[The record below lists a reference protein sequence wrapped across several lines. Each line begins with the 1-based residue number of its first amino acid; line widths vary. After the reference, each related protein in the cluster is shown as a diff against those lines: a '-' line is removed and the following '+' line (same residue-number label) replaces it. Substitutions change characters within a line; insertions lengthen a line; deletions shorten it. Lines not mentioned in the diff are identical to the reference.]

1 MILKQHTIAAIILA
15 CAAGI
20 SSLAVSS
27 SVLAAPVNINAADA
41 VTLASSL
48 KGVGLKKA
56 RAIVD
61 YREANGKFKSSD
73 DLSLVKGI
81 GMKTVEINRKDIH
94 VTSKSLKNR
103 KK

>member
-15 CAAGI
+15 CAAGL
-20 SSLAVSS
+20 SGLAMSNS
-27 SVLAAPVNINAADA
+27 ALAAPVNINAADA

-61 YREANGKFKSSD
+61 YREANGKFKSGD
-73 DLSLVKGI
+73 DLTLVKGI

-94 VTSKSLKNR
+94 VTSKSLKKS

>member
-15 CAAGI
+15 CAAG
-20 SSLAVSS
+20 LA
-27 SVLAAPVNINAADA
+27 SVGMSNSAMATPVNINTADA
-41 VTLASSL
+41 ITLASSL

-56 RAIVD
+56 KAIVD
-61 YREANGKFKSSD
+61 YRAANGKFKSTD

-81 GMKTVEINRKDIH
+81 GMKTVEINRKDLHISNK
-94 VTSKSLKNR
+94 TLKSN